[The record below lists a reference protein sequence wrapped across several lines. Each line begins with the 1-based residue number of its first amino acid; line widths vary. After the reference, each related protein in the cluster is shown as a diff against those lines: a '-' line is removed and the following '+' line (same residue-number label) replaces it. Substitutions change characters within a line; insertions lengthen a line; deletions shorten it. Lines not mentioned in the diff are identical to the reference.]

1 MKRIIILLS
10 VIILACGFAS
20 AKKIFVEMRF
30 HNNCI
35 DIDDG
40 TSKKWQTIKNEE
52 GKNLKF
58 ISLTGALNY
67 MSLQGWELVD
77 IKTVTKGEGVI
88 DAYGGRAYTGT
99 NVYYLF
105 SREVSDDELSEAVNK
120 SYKQ

>member
-1 MKRIIILLS
+1 
-10 VIILACGFAS
+10 
-20 AKKIFVEMRF
+20 MRF

-105 SREVSDDELSEAVNK
+105 NREVSDDELSEAVNK